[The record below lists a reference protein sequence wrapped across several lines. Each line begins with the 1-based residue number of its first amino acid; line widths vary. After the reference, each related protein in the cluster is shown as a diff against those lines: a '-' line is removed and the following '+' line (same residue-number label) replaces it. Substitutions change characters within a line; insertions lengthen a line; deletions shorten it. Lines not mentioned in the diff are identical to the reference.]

1 MVGATVLP
9 GGRAWRIIKEMMKSR
24 GGMFVAR
31 VPKFLNLSAAGRAR
45 LALPPAKIALVAAS
59 CLFAVVGVG
68 AFVVALPGMDFSPDA
83 IVDDAARE
91 QPEKD
96 AQAADASEQ
105 SAEGADVQEDAA
117 ATEGGE
123 ADARDG
129 AAASSADALD
139 SGDAAAAS
147 SSGASAAGGSAASSG
162 SSSSGSGGS
171 SSSGSSAGSGSS
183 GGSAAPDPVPS
194 QNDSTPSDPFSA
206 APTAAQEQEFRA
218 FLAGWY
224 ARLGACESEAA
235 AGDASTCWSG
245 YYAVRDYVRSNGSRW
260 CGAQENLI
268 GAYRCL
274 AWYAESGDEANLAEY
289 RSYKA
294 AVSL

>member
-1 MVGATVLP
+1 MLP
-9 GGRAWRIIKEMMKSR
+9 GSRVWRIIKEMMKSR

-31 VPKFLNLSAAGRAR
+31 VPKFLNLSAAGHAR

-59 CLFAVVGVG
+59 CLFAVAGVG
-68 AFVVALPGMDFSPDA
+68 AFVVALPGMSFSADA
-83 IVDDAARE
+83 VVDDAAHE
-91 QPEKD
+91 D
-96 AQAADASEQ
+96 ARAADASEQ
-105 SAEGADVQEDAA
+105 PAEGTDVQEDAA
-117 ATEGGE
+117 ATEAGE
-123 ADARDG
+123 TDAQDG
-129 AAASSADALD
+129 AAVSSAGASD

-183 GGSAAPDPVPS
+183 GSSASAVAPDPASS
-194 QNDSTPSDPFSA
+194 QDDSTSADPFSA
-206 APTAAQEQEFRA
+206 APSAADEQEFHA

>member
-1 MVGATVLP
+1 
-9 GGRAWRIIKEMMKSR
+9 
-24 GGMFVAR
+24 MFVAR
-31 VPKFLNLSAAGRAR
+31 VLKFMDLSAAGHAR

-59 CLFAVVGVG
+59 CLFAVVCVG
-68 AFVVALPGMDFSPDA
+68 AFVVALPGMSFSADA
-83 IVDDAARE
+83 VVDGAARE
-91 QPEKD
+91 QPGKD
-96 AQAADASEQ
+96 SQGADASEQ
-105 SAEGADVQEDAA
+105 PAEDAGAQEDD
-117 ATEGGE
+117 ATTEAGE
-123 ADARDG
+123 MDAQDG
-129 AAASSADALD
+129 AAASSADASD
-139 SGDAAAAS
+139 SGAAAAAS
-147 SSGASAAGGSAASSG
+147 SSGASAADGSAASTG

-171 SSSGSSAGSGSS
+171 SGSGSSAGSGSS
-183 GGSAAPDPVPS
+183 DSSAGAAAPDSAPS
-194 QNDSTPSDPFSA
+194 QDDSTSADPFSA
-206 APTAAQEQEFRA
+206 TPSAADEQEFHA

-224 ARLGACESEAA
+224 GRLGACESEAA

-274 AWYAESGDEANLAEY
+274 AWYAESGDEANLAEC

>member
-1 MVGATVLP
+1 MLP
-9 GGRAWRIIKEMMKSR
+9 GSRAWRIIKEMMKSR

-31 VPKFLNLSAAGRAR
+31 VPKFLNLSAAGHAR

-68 AFVVALPGMDFSPDA
+68 AYVVALPGMSFSADA
-83 IVDDAARE
+83 VVDGAARE
-91 QPEKD
+91 QPRKD
-96 AQAADASEQ
+96 SQGADASEQ
-105 SAEGADVQEDAA
+105 PAEVADVQEDAA
-117 ATEGGE
+117 ATEAGE
-123 ADARDG
+123 TDAQDG
-129 AAASSADALD
+129 AAVSSAGASD
-139 SGDAAAAS
+139 SGAAAAAS
-147 SSGASAAGGSAASSG
+147 SSGASAAGGSAASPG

-171 SSSGSSAGSGSS
+171 GASAGSDSSGSVS
-183 GGSAAPDPVPS
+183 GGAAAPDSVPS
-194 QNDSTPSDPFSA
+194 QDDSTSADPFSA
-206 APTAAQEQEFRA
+206 TPSAADEQEFHA

-245 YYAVRDYVRSNGSRW
+245 YYAVRDYVRSNGSCW

-289 RSYKA
+289 RSYRA

>member
-1 MVGATVLP
+1 MLP
-9 GGRAWRIIKEMMKSR
+9 GSRAWRIIKEMMKSR

-31 VPKFLNLSAAGRAR
+31 VPKFLNLSAAGHAR

-68 AFVVALPGMDFSPDA
+68 AYVVALPGMSFSADA
-83 IVDDAARE
+83 VVDGAARE
-91 QPEKD
+91 QPRKD
-96 AQAADASEQ
+96 SQGADASEQ
-105 SAEGADVQEDAA
+105 PAEGADVQEDAA
-117 ATEGGE
+117 ATEAGE
-123 ADARDG
+123 TDAQDG
-129 AAASSADALD
+129 AAVSSAGASD
-139 SGDAAAAS
+139 SGAAAAAS
-147 SSGASAAGGSAASSG
+147 SSGASAAGGSAASPG

-171 SSSGSSAGSGSS
+171 GASAGSDSSGSVS
-183 GGSAAPDPVPS
+183 GGAAAPDSVPS
-194 QNDSTPSDPFSA
+194 QDDSTSADPFSA
-206 APTAAQEQEFRA
+206 APSAADEQEFHA

-245 YYAVRDYVRSNGSRW
+245 YYAVRDYVRSNGSCW

-289 RSYKA
+289 RSYRA

>member
-1 MVGATVLP
+1 MLP
-9 GGRAWRIIKEMMKSR
+9 GSRAWRIIKEMMKSR

-31 VPKFLNLSAAGRAR
+31 VPKFLNLSAAGHAR

-68 AFVVALPGMDFSPDA
+68 AYVVALPGMSFSADA
-83 IVDDAARE
+83 VVDGAARE
-91 QPEKD
+91 QPRKD
-96 AQAADASEQ
+96 SQGADASEQ
-105 SAEGADVQEDAA
+105 PAEGADVQEDAA
-117 ATEGGE
+117 ATEAGE
-123 ADARDG
+123 TDAQDG
-129 AAASSADALD
+129 AAVSSAGASD
-139 SGDAAAAS
+139 SGAAAAAS
-147 SSGASAAGGSAASSG
+147 SSGASAAGGSAASPG

-171 SSSGSSAGSGSS
+171 GASAGSDSSGSVSAGA
-183 GGSAAPDPVPS
+183 AAPDSVPS
-194 QNDSTPSDPFSA
+194 QDDSTSADPFSA
-206 APTAAQEQEFRA
+206 TPSAADEQEFHA

-245 YYAVRDYVRSNGSRW
+245 YYAVRDYVRSNGSCW

-289 RSYKA
+289 RSYRA

>member
-1 MVGATVLP
+1 MLP
-9 GGRAWRIIKEMMKSR
+9 GSRAWRIIKEMMKSR

-31 VPKFLNLSAAGRAR
+31 VPKFLNLSAAGHAR

-68 AFVVALPGMDFSPDA
+68 AYVVALPGMSFSADTVVDGAAHEDA
-83 IVDDAARE
+83 R
-91 QPEKD
+91 
-96 AQAADASEQ
+96 AADASEQ
-105 SAEGADVQEDAA
+105 PAEGVDVQEDAA
-117 ATEGGE
+117 ATEAGE
-123 ADARDG
+123 MDAQDG
-129 AAASSADALD
+129 AAVSSAGASD
-139 SGDAAAAS
+139 SGAAAAAS
-147 SSGASAAGGSAASSG
+147 SSGVSAADGSAASPG

-183 GGSAAPDPVPS
+183 GSSASAAAPDPAPS
-194 QNDSTPSDPFSA
+194 QDDSTSADPFSA
-206 APTAAQEQEFRA
+206 APSAVDEQEFHA

-260 CGAQENLI
+260 CGAQETSSARI
-268 GAYRCL
+268 A
-274 AWYAESGDEANLAEY
+274 AWPGT
-289 RSYKA
+289 RRA
-294 AVSL
+294 ATRPTLRNTAATGPR

>member
-1 MVGATVLP
+1 
-9 GGRAWRIIKEMMKSR
+9 
-24 GGMFVAR
+24 MFVAR
-31 VPKFLNLSAAGRAR
+31 VPKFLDLSAAGRAR
-45 LALPPAKIALVAAS
+45 LALPPAKVALVAAS

-68 AFVVALPGMDFSPDA
+68 AFVVALPGMSFSA
-83 IVDDAARE
+83 GAVVDDAAQE
-91 QPEKD
+91 QSEKD
-96 AQAADASEQ
+96 ARAADASEQ
-105 SAEGADVQEDAA
+105 PAEGTDVQEDAA
-117 ATEGGE
+117 ATEDGE
-123 ADARDG
+123 TTARDG
-129 AAASSADALD
+129 ATASSADASD
-139 SGDAAAAS
+139 SGDAAAVPS
-147 SSGASAAGGSAASSG
+147 SAASAAGDSVANPR

-171 SSSGSSAGSGSS
+171 GASAGSGSS
-183 GGSAAPDPVPS
+183 GSVSGGAATPDSVPS

-206 APTAAQEQEFRA
+206 APTAAQEQEFHA

-224 ARLGACESEAA
+224 GRLGTCESEAA

-245 YYAVRDYVRSNGSRW
+245 YYAVRDYVHSNGSRW

-289 RSYKA
+289 RSYRA

>member
-1 MVGATVLP
+1 
-9 GGRAWRIIKEMMKSR
+9 
-24 GGMFVAR
+24 MFVAR
-31 VPKFLNLSAAGRAR
+31 VPKFLNRSAAGHAR
-45 LALPPAKIALVAAS
+45 LALPPAKVALAAAS

-83 IVDDAARE
+83 IVDGAAQGETGKAAR
-91 QPEKD
+91 
-96 AQAADASEQ
+96 AADASEQ
-105 SAEGADVQEDAA
+105 PAEGAGVQEDAA
-117 ATEGGE
+117 ATEAGE
-123 ADARDG
+123 TDAQDG
-129 AAASSADALD
+129 AAASSAGASD
-139 SGDAAAAS
+139 SGAAAAAS
-147 SSGASAAGGSAASSG
+147 SSGASPAGDSVANPR
-162 SSSSGSGGS
+162 SSSSSAGALP
-171 SSSGSSAGSGSS
+171 SSGSSAGSGSS
-183 GGSAAPDPVPS
+183 GGSAGAAAPDPAPT
-194 QNDSTPSDPFSA
+194 QDDSTSADPFSA
-206 APTAAQEQEFRA
+206 TPSAVDEQEFHA

-235 AGDASTCWSG
+235 AGDASTCWQG
-245 YYAVRDYVRSNGSRW
+245 YAAVRDYVRSNGSRW

>member
-1 MVGATVLP
+1 MLP
-9 GGRAWRIIKEMMKSR
+9 GSRAWRIIKEMMKSR

-31 VPKFLNLSAAGRAR
+31 VPKFLNLSAAGHAR

-68 AFVVALPGMDFSPDA
+68 AFVVALPGMSFSADEV
-83 IVDDAARE
+83 VDGAAYE
-91 QPEKD
+91 QPGKD
-96 AQAADASEQ
+96 SQAADASEQ
-105 SAEGADVQEDAA
+105 PAEGADVQEDAA
-117 ATEGGE
+117 ATEAGE
-123 ADARDG
+123 TDAQDG
-129 AAASSADALD
+129 AAASSADASD

-183 GGSAAPDPVPS
+183 GSSASAVAPDPAPS
-194 QNDSTPSDPFSA
+194 QDDSTSADPFSA
-206 APTAAQEQEFRA
+206 APSAADEQEFHA

>member
-1 MVGATVLP
+1 MP
-9 GGRAWRIIKEMMKSR
+9 
-24 GGMFVAR
+24 AR
-31 VPKFLNLSAAGRAR
+31 
-45 LALPPAKIALVAAS
+45 
-59 CLFAVVGVG
+59 
-68 AFVVALPGMDFSPDA
+68 
-83 IVDDAARE
+83 
-91 QPEKD
+91 
-96 AQAADASEQ
+96 
-105 SAEGADVQEDAA
+105 
-117 ATEGGE
+117 
-123 ADARDG
+123 
-129 AAASSADALD
+129 
-139 SGDAAAAS
+139 
-147 SSGASAAGGSAASSG
+147 G

-171 SSSGSSAGSGSS
+171 GASAGSDSSGSVS
-183 GGSAAPDPVPS
+183 GGAAAPDSAPS
-194 QNDSTPSDPFSA
+194 QDDSTSADPFSA
-206 APTAAQEQEFRA
+206 TPSAADEQEFHA

-224 ARLGACESEAA
+224 GRLGTCESEAA

>member
-1 MVGATVLP
+1 MLP
-9 GGRAWRIIKEMMKSR
+9 GSRAWRIIKEMMKSR

-31 VPKFLNLSAAGRAR
+31 VPKFLNLSAAGHAR

-68 AFVVALPGMDFSPDA
+68 AYVVALPGMSFSADA
-83 IVDDAARE
+83 VVDGAAHEDAR
-91 QPEKD
+91 
-96 AQAADASEQ
+96 AADASEQ
-105 SAEGADVQEDAA
+105 PAEGADVQEDAA
-117 ATEGGE
+117 ATEAGE
-123 ADARDG
+123 TDAQDG
-129 AAASSADALD
+129 AAVSSAGASD
-139 SGDAAAAS
+139 SGAAAAAS
-147 SSGASAAGGSAASSG
+147 SSGASAAGGSAASPG

-171 SSSGSSAGSGSS
+171 GASAGSDSSGSVSAGA
-183 GGSAAPDPVPS
+183 AAPDSVPS
-194 QNDSTPSDPFSA
+194 QDDSTSADPFSA
-206 APTAAQEQEFRA
+206 APSAADEQEFHA

-289 RSYKA
+289 RSCKA

>member
-1 MVGATVLP
+1 MLP
-9 GGRAWRIIKEMMKSR
+9 GSRAWRIIKEMMKSR

-31 VPKFLNLSAAGRAR
+31 VPKFLNLSAAGHAR

-59 CLFAVVGVG
+59 CLFAVAGVG
-68 AFVVALPGMDFSPDA
+68 AFVVALPGMSFSADA
-83 IVDDAARE
+83 VVDGAAHEDAR
-91 QPEKD
+91 
-96 AQAADASEQ
+96 AADASEQ
-105 SAEGADVQEDAA
+105 PAEGVDVQEDAA
-117 ATEGGE
+117 ATEAGE
-123 ADARDG
+123 MDAQDG
-129 AAASSADALD
+129 AAVSSAGASD
-139 SGDAAAAS
+139 SGAAAAAS
-147 SSGASAAGGSAASSG
+147 SSGVSAADGSAASPG

-171 SSSGSSAGSGSS
+171 GASAGSDSSGSVSAGA
-183 GGSAAPDPVPS
+183 AAPDSVPS
-194 QNDSTPSDPFSA
+194 QDDSTSADPFSA
-206 APTAAQEQEFRA
+206 APSAADEQEFHA

>member
-1 MVGATVLP
+1 M
-9 GGRAWRIIKEMMKSR
+9 
-24 GGMFVAR
+24 AR

-68 AFVVALPGMDFSPDA
+68 AFVVALSGMSFSTDA
-83 IVDDAARE
+83 VVDGVAHE

-105 SAEGADVQEDAA
+105 PAEGADVQEDAA
-117 ATEGGE
+117 ATEAGE
-123 ADARDG
+123 TDAQDG
-129 AAASSADALD
+129 AAASSAGASD
-139 SGDAAAAS
+139 SGAAAAAS
-147 SSGASAAGGSAASSG
+147 SSGASAADDSVASPR
-162 SSSSGSGGS
+162 SSSSSAGGS

-183 GGSAAPDPVPS
+183 GSSASAAAPDSAPA
-194 QNDSTPSDPFSA
+194 QEDSTSADPFSA
-206 APTAAQEQEFRA
+206 TPSAADEQEFHA

-224 ARLGACESEAA
+224 GRLGTCESEAA

-260 CGAQENLI
+260 CGAQGNLI

-289 RSYKA
+289 RNYKA

>member
-1 MVGATVLP
+1 MLP
-9 GGRAWRIIKEMMKSR
+9 GSRAWRIIKEMMKSR

-31 VPKFLNLSAAGRAR
+31 VPKFLNLSAAGHAR

-59 CLFAVVGVG
+59 CLFAVVSVG
-68 AFVVALPGMDFSPDA
+68 AFVVALPGMSFSADA
-83 IVDDAARE
+83 VVDGAARE
-91 QPEKD
+91 QPRKD
-96 AQAADASEQ
+96 SQGADASEQ
-105 SAEGADVQEDAA
+105 PAEDADAQEDDA
-117 ATEGGE
+117 ATEDGE
-123 ADARDG
+123 TDSQDG
-129 AAASSADALD
+129 AAASSADASD
-139 SGDAAAAS
+139 SGAAAAAS
-147 SSGASAAGGSAASSG
+147 SSGASPAGDSVANPR
-162 SSSSGSGGS
+162 SSSSSAGTSP
-171 SSSGSSAGSGSS
+171 SSGSSAGSGSS
-183 GGSAAPDPVPS
+183 GGSAGAATPDSAPS
-194 QNDSTPSDPFSA
+194 QDDSTSADPFSA
-206 APTAAQEQEFRA
+206 APSAADEQEFHA

-224 ARLGACESEAA
+224 ARLGTCESEAA

>member
-1 MVGATVLP
+1 MLP
-9 GGRAWRIIKEMMKSR
+9 GSRAWRIIKEMMKSR

-31 VPKFLNLSAAGRAR
+31 VPKFLNLSAAGHAR

-68 AFVVALPGMDFSPDA
+68 AYVVALPGMSFSADA
-83 IVDDAARE
+83 VVDGAARE
-91 QPEKD
+91 QPRKD
-96 AQAADASEQ
+96 SQGADASEQ
-105 SAEGADVQEDAA
+105 PAEGADVQEDAA
-117 ATEGGE
+117 ATEAGE
-123 ADARDG
+123 TDAQDG
-129 AAASSADALD
+129 AAVSSAGASD
-139 SGDAAAAS
+139 SGAAAAAS
-147 SSGASAAGGSAASSG
+147 SSGASAAGGSAASPG

-171 SSSGSSAGSGSS
+171 GASAGSDSSGSVS
-183 GGSAAPDPVPS
+183 GGAAAPDSVPS
-194 QNDSTPSDPFSA
+194 QDDSTSADPFSA
-206 APTAAQEQEFRA
+206 APSAVDEQEFHA

>member
-1 MVGATVLP
+1 MLP
-9 GGRAWRIIKEMMKSR
+9 GSRAWRIIKEMMKSR

-31 VPKFLNLSAAGRAR
+31 VPKFLNLSAAGHAR

-68 AFVVALPGMDFSPDA
+68 AYVVALPGMSFSADA
-83 IVDDAARE
+83 VVDGAARE
-91 QPEKD
+91 QPRKD
-96 AQAADASEQ
+96 SQGADASEQ
-105 SAEGADVQEDAA
+105 PAEGADVQEDAA
-117 ATEGGE
+117 ATEAGE
-123 ADARDG
+123 MDAQDG
-129 AAASSADALD
+129 AAVSSAGASD
-139 SGDAAAAS
+139 SGAAAAAS
-147 SSGASAAGGSAASSG
+147 SSGASAAGGSAASPG

-171 SSSGSSAGSGSS
+171 GASAGSDSSGSVS
-183 GGSAAPDPVPS
+183 GGAAAPDSVPS
-194 QNDSTPSDPFSA
+194 QDDSTSADPFSA
-206 APTAAQEQEFRA
+206 TPSAADEQEFHA

-245 YYAVRDYVRSNGSRW
+245 YYAVRDYVRSNGSCW

-289 RSYKA
+289 RSYRA

>member
-1 MVGATVLP
+1 MLP
-9 GGRAWRIIKEMMKSR
+9 GSRAWRIIKEMMKSR

-31 VPKFLNLSAAGRAR
+31 VPKFLNLSAAGHAR

-68 AFVVALPGMDFSPDA
+68 AFVVALPGMSFSADA
-83 IVDDAARE
+83 VVDGAAQG
-91 QPEKD
+91 QPRKD
-96 AQAADASEQ
+96 SQGADASEQ
-105 SAEGADVQEDAA
+105 PVEDADAQEDAA
-117 ATEGGE
+117 TTEDGE
-123 ADARDG
+123 ADAQDG
-129 AAASSADALD
+129 AAVSSAGASD
-139 SGDAAAAS
+139 SGAAAAAS
-147 SSGASAAGGSAASSG
+147 SSGASAAGGLVASTG
-162 SSSSGSGGS
+162 SSSSGAGGS
-171 SSSGSSAGSGSS
+171 SGSGSSAGSGSS
-183 GGSAAPDPVPS
+183 GSSAGAAAPDSAPS
-194 QNDSTPSDPFSA
+194 QDDSTSADPFSA
-206 APTAAQEQEFRA
+206 APSAADEQEFHA

>member
-1 MVGATVLP
+1 MLP
-9 GGRAWRIIKEMMKSR
+9 GSRAWRIIKEMMKSR

-31 VPKFLNLSAAGRAR
+31 VPKFLNLSAAGHAR

-68 AFVVALPGMDFSPDA
+68 AYVVALPGMSFSADA
-83 IVDDAARE
+83 VVDGAAHEDAR
-91 QPEKD
+91 
-96 AQAADASEQ
+96 AADASEQ
-105 SAEGADVQEDAA
+105 PAEGADVQEDAA
-117 ATEGGE
+117 ATEAGE
-123 ADARDG
+123 MDAQDG
-129 AAASSADALD
+129 AAVSSAGASD
-139 SGDAAAAS
+139 SGAAAAAS
-147 SSGASAAGGSAASSG
+147 SSGVSAADGSAASPG

-183 GGSAAPDPVPS
+183 GSSASAAAPDPAPS
-194 QNDSTPSDPFSA
+194 QDDSTSADPFSA
-206 APTAAQEQEFRA
+206 APSAVDEQEFHA

-245 YYAVRDYVRSNGSRW
+245 YYAVRDYVRSNGSCW

-289 RSYKA
+289 RSYRA

>member
-1 MVGATVLP
+1 MGLRPPLLARRRT
-9 GGRAWRIIKEMMKSR
+9 RALRLLR
-24 GGMFVAR
+24 HPLA
-31 VPKFLNLSAAGRAR
+31 PLR
-45 LALPPAKIALVAAS
+45 LAALLP
-59 CLFAVVGVG
+59 
-68 AFVVALPGMDFSPDA
+68 
-83 IVDDAARE
+83 AR
-91 QPEKD
+91 
-96 AQAADASEQ
+96 
-105 SAEGADVQEDAA
+105 
-117 ATEGGE
+117 
-123 ADARDG
+123 
-129 AAASSADALD
+129 
-139 SGDAAAAS
+139 
-147 SSGASAAGGSAASSG
+147 G

-171 SSSGSSAGSGSS
+171 GASAGSDSSGSVSAGA
-183 GGSAAPDPVPS
+183 AAPDSVPS
-194 QNDSTPSDPFSA
+194 QDDSTSADPFSA
-206 APTAAQEQEFRA
+206 APSAADEQEFHA

-245 YYAVRDYVRSNGSRW
+245 YYAVCDYVRSNGSRW

>member
-1 MVGATVLP
+1 
-9 GGRAWRIIKEMMKSR
+9 
-24 GGMFVAR
+24 MFVAR
-31 VPKFLNLSAAGRAR
+31 VPKFLNLSAAGHAR

-68 AFVVALPGMDFSPDA
+68 AYVVALPGMSFSADA
-83 IVDDAARE
+83 VVDGAARE
-91 QPEKD
+91 QPRKD
-96 AQAADASEQ
+96 SQGADASEQ
-105 SAEGADVQEDAA
+105 PAEVADVQEDAA
-117 ATEGGE
+117 ATEAGE
-123 ADARDG
+123 TDAQDG
-129 AAASSADALD
+129 AAVSSAGASD
-139 SGDAAAAS
+139 SGAAAAAS
-147 SSGASAAGGSAASSG
+147 SSGASAAGGSAASPG

-171 SSSGSSAGSGSS
+171 GASAGSDSSGSVS
-183 GGSAAPDPVPS
+183 GGAAAPDSVPS
-194 QNDSTPSDPFSA
+194 QDDSTSADPFSA
-206 APTAAQEQEFRA
+206 TPSAADEQEFHA

>member
-1 MVGATVLP
+1 MLP
-9 GGRAWRIIKEMMKSR
+9 GSRAWRIIKEMMKSR

-31 VPKFLNLSAAGRAR
+31 VPKFLNLSAAGHAR

-68 AFVVALPGMDFSPDA
+68 AYVVALPGMSFSADA
-83 IVDDAARE
+83 VVDGAARE
-91 QPEKD
+91 QPRKD
-96 AQAADASEQ
+96 SQGADASEQ
-105 SAEGADVQEDAA
+105 PAEGADVQEDAA
-117 ATEGGE
+117 ATEAGE
-123 ADARDG
+123 TDAQDG
-129 AAASSADALD
+129 AAVSSAGASD
-139 SGDAAAAS
+139 SGAAAAAS
-147 SSGASAAGGSAASSG
+147 SSGASAAGGSAASPG

-171 SSSGSSAGSGSS
+171 GASAGSDSSGSVS
-183 GGSAAPDPVPS
+183 GGAAAPDSVPS
-194 QNDSTPSDPFSA
+194 QDDSTSADPFSA
-206 APTAAQEQEFRA
+206 TPSAADEQEFHA

-245 YYAVRDYVRSNGSRW
+245 YYAVRDYVRSNGSCW

-289 RSYKA
+289 RSYRA

>member
-1 MVGATVLP
+1 MLP
-9 GGRAWRIIKEMMKSR
+9 GSRAWRIIKEMMKSR

-31 VPKFLNLSAAGRAR
+31 VPKFLNLSAAGHAR

-68 AFVVALPGMDFSPDA
+68 AFVVALFGMSFSTDA
-83 IVDDAARE
+83 VVDGAAYE
-91 QPEKD
+91 QPGKD
-96 AQAADASEQ
+96 SQAADASEQ
-105 SAEGADVQEDAA
+105 PAEGTDVQEDAA
-117 ATEGGE
+117 ATEAGE
-123 ADARDG
+123 TDAQDG
-129 AAASSADALD
+129 AAVSSAGASD
-139 SGDAAAAS
+139 SGAAAAAS
-147 SSGASAAGGSAASSG
+147 SSGVSAAGGSAASSG

-183 GGSAAPDPVPS
+183 GSSASAVAPDPAPS
-194 QNDSTPSDPFSA
+194 QDDSTSADPFSVAPSA
-206 APTAAQEQEFRA
+206 ADEQEFHA

>member
-1 MVGATVLP
+1 
-9 GGRAWRIIKEMMKSR
+9 
-24 GGMFVAR
+24 MFVAR
-31 VPKFLNLSAAGRAR
+31 VPKFLDLSAAGRAR
-45 LALPPAKIALVAAS
+45 LALPPAKVALVAAS

-68 AFVVALPGMDFSPDA
+68 AFVVALPGMDFSADA
-83 IVDDAARE
+83 VVDGVAQE
-91 QPEKD
+91 QSEKD
-96 AQAADASEQ
+96 AWAAYASEQ
-105 SAEGADVQEDAA
+105 PAEDADAREDAA
-117 ATEGGE
+117 TTEDGE
-123 ADARDG
+123 TDARDG

-183 GGSAAPDPVPS
+183 GGSASAAALGPAPA
-194 QNDSTPSDPFSA
+194 QEDSTSDDPFSA
-206 APTAAQEQEFRA
+206 TPSAADEQEFHA

-224 ARLGACESEAA
+224 GRLGACESEAA
-235 AGDASTCWSG
+235 AGDASTCWQG
-245 YYAVRDYVRSNGSRW
+245 YAAVRDYVRSNGSRW

-274 AWYAESGDEANLAEY
+274 AWYAASGDEANLAEY

>member
-1 MVGATVLP
+1 
-9 GGRAWRIIKEMMKSR
+9 
-24 GGMFVAR
+24 MFVAR
-31 VPKFLNLSAAGRAR
+31 VPKFLNLSAAGHAR
-45 LALPPAKIALVAAS
+45 LALPLAKVALVAAS

-68 AFVVALPGMDFSPDA
+68 AFVVALPGMSFSADA
-83 IVDDAARE
+83 IADGAAQE
-91 QPEKD
+91 QSEKD
-96 AQAADASEQ
+96 ARAADASEQ
-105 SAEGADVQEDAA
+105 PTEGTDAQEDAA
-117 ATEGGE
+117 TTEDGE
-123 ADARDG
+123 ADAQDG
-129 AAASSADALD
+129 GAASSADAPDL
-139 SGDAAAAS
+139 GAAAAAP
-147 SSGASAAGGSAASSG
+147 SSGASAAGDSVASTG
-162 SSSSGSGGS
+162 SSSSGAGGS
-171 SSSGSSAGSGSS
+171 SGSGSSAGSGSS
-183 GGSAAPDPVPS
+183 GSSAGAATPDSVPS

-206 APTAAQEQEFRA
+206 APTAAQEQKFHA

-224 ARLGACESEAA
+224 GRLGTCESEAA

>member
-1 MVGATVLP
+1 
-9 GGRAWRIIKEMMKSR
+9 
-24 GGMFVAR
+24 MFVAR
-31 VPKFLNLSAAGRAR
+31 VPKFLNLSAAGHAR

-68 AFVVALPGMDFSPDA
+68 AFVVALPGMSFSTDA
-83 IVDDAARE
+83 VVDGAAHEDAR
-91 QPEKD
+91 
-96 AQAADASEQ
+96 AADASEQ
-105 SAEGADVQEDAA
+105 PAEGADVQEDAA
-117 ATEGGE
+117 ATEAGE
-123 ADARDG
+123 MDAQDG
-129 AAASSADALD
+129 AAASSAGASSD
-139 SGDAAAAS
+139 SGAAAAAS
-147 SSGASAAGGSAASSG
+147 SSGASAAGDSVASTG
-162 SSSSGSGGS
+162 SSSSGAGGS
-171 SSSGSSAGSGSS
+171 SGSGSSAGSGSS
-183 GGSAAPDPVPS
+183 GSSAGAAAPDSAPS
-194 QNDSTPSDPFSA
+194 QDDSTSADPFSA
-206 APTAAQEQEFRA
+206 APSAVDEQEFHA

-289 RSYKA
+289 RSCKA

>member
-1 MVGATVLP
+1 
-9 GGRAWRIIKEMMKSR
+9 
-24 GGMFVAR
+24 MFVAR
-31 VPKFLNLSAAGRAR
+31 VPKFLNLSAAGHAR

-68 AFVVALPGMDFSPDA
+68 AYVVALPGMSFSADTVVDGAAHEDA
-83 IVDDAARE
+83 R
-91 QPEKD
+91 
-96 AQAADASEQ
+96 AADASEQ
-105 SAEGADVQEDAA
+105 PAEGADVQEDAA
-117 ATEGGE
+117 ATEAGE
-123 ADARDG
+123 TDAQDG
-129 AAASSADALD
+129 AAVSSAGASD
-139 SGDAAAAS
+139 SGAAAAAS
-147 SSGASAAGGSAASSG
+147 SSGASAAGGSAASPG

-171 SSSGSSAGSGSS
+171 GASAGSDSSGSVS
-183 GGSAAPDPVPS
+183 GGAAAPDSVPS
-194 QNDSTPSDPFSA
+194 QDDSTSADPFSA
-206 APTAAQEQEFRA
+206 TPSAADEQEFHA

-245 YYAVRDYVRSNGSRW
+245 YYAVRDYVRSNGSCW

>member
-1 MVGATVLP
+1 
-9 GGRAWRIIKEMMKSR
+9 
-24 GGMFVAR
+24 MFVAR
-31 VPKFLNLSAAGRAR
+31 VPKFLNLSAAGHAR

-68 AFVVALPGMDFSPDA
+68 AYVVALPGMSFSADA
-83 IVDDAARE
+83 VVDGAAHEDAR
-91 QPEKD
+91 
-96 AQAADASEQ
+96 AADASEQ
-105 SAEGADVQEDAA
+105 PAEGTDVQEDAA
-117 ATEGGE
+117 ATEAGE
-123 ADARDG
+123 TDAQDG
-129 AAASSADALD
+129 AAVSSAGASD
-139 SGDAAAAS
+139 SGAAAAAS
-147 SSGASAAGGSAASSG
+147 SSGASAADGSAASPG

-183 GGSAAPDPVPS
+183 GSSASAAAPDPAPA
-194 QNDSTPSDPFSA
+194 QEDSTYDDPFSA
-206 APTAAQEQEFRA
+206 MPSAADEQEFHA

-224 ARLGACESEAA
+224 GRLGTCESEAA

-289 RSYKA
+289 RSYRA